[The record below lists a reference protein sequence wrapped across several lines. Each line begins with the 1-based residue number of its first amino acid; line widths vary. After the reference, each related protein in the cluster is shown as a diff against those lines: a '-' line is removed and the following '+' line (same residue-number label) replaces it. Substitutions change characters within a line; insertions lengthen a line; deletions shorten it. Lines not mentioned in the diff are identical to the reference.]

1 MYVRHTW
8 HAGRRHYNHPTPASS
23 SARSSTTN
31 IYTKTEL
38 PLYAS
43 TASVFKNGQR
53 LCGNW
58 FGNSTGC
65 SRGCLRCGLLSSGV
79 EDLLDVLHQRL
90 HLRLFVGLAGD
101 FDVSQLPEIEVPV
114 TFVRDSKFCKDK
126 KKSTIG

>member
-1 MYVRHTW
+1 MYD
-8 HAGRRHYNHPTPASS
+8 TPGMLVKDIIIIQLPLHHLPA
-23 SARSSTTN
+23 APPQ
-31 IYTKTEL
+31 IYTRKQSF
-38 PLYAS
+38 PS

-53 LCGNW
+53 LCGNG
-58 FGNSTGC
+58 FGNRTGC
-65 SRGCLRCGLLSSGV
+65 SRGCLRCGLLSCGV

-126 KKSTIG
+126 KMNTIG